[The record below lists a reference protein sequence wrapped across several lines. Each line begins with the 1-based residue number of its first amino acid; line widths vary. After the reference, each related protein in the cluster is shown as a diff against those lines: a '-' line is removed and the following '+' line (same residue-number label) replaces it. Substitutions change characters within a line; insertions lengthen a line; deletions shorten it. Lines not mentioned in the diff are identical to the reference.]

1 MDKFDSLS
9 VIADPSTISGLFDT
23 LEEAIYVVGINE
35 ELLYMNKAAEKLD
48 RLALSECRGR
58 TICDIYGL
66 NDTPSLRALR
76 SGQPV
81 TDVTFRYNISGQD
94 VFQICNAWP
103 IIREGRIVG
112 SYTIQKDVT
121 KLKEVIESN
130 LKMQRELSPV
140 ASGSAG
146 PDEQDDWRGPKNLIG
161 THPLFVDCLN
171 MVHMSAQSDSPI
183 MLIGKTG
190 TGKEVMANRIH
201 SLSPRRNRPFIAI
214 NCAAIPEALLEG
226 ILFGTAKGVYTG
238 AVERKGLFEEAQGGT
253 LFLDEL
259 NSMSLYSQS
268 KLLRVLEDKKIQHLG
283 GKEKIKVDV
292 RIISSSNSPPREAI
306 EGNQIREDL
315 FYRLAVVNIVI
326 PDLAERRSDILLLS
340 KHFIDHYNREF
351 GKSIHGLSE
360 DIRLFFL
367 KYSWPGNVRQLRHSI
382 ESAMNFVNKNDKYIR
397 KRHLP
402 QYLFGADLRAFFNSD
417 PMDPYHK
424 ISPGSEPNNPPAP
437 SRGHHHNPDRTPGNV
452 FSLIRDQEKRQ
463 IMESLI
469 KNKGN
474 ITKTAQ
480 ELNLPRH
487 GLVYRIKKYELKK

>member
-1 MDKFDSLS
+1 M
-9 VIADPSTISGLFDT
+9 FDT
-23 LEEAIYVVGINE
+23 FEESIYVIGLNE
-35 ELLYMNKAAEKLD
+35 ELLYMNLAAEKLD
-48 RLALSECRGR
+48 GLILSECRGR
-58 TICDIYGL
+58 TISELYGL

-76 SGQPV
+76 TGQPV
-81 TDVTFRYNISGQD
+81 NDITFRYNVNGLD

-103 IIREGRIVG
+103 IIKNGKIVG

-121 KLKEVIESN
+121 KLKEVIENN

-140 ASGSAG
+140 GVNPLGENDREARPGL
-146 PDEQDDWRGPKNLIG
+146 DNLIG
-161 THPLFVDCLN
+161 AHPLFLDCLN
-171 MVHMSAQSDSPI
+171 MVNMSAQSDSPV

-190 TGKEVMANRIH
+190 TGKEVMAKRIH
-201 SLSPRRNRPFIAI
+201 SLSSRRGRPFIAI

-226 ILFGTAKGVYTG
+226 ILFGTSKGVYTG

-268 KLLRVLEDKKIQHLG
+268 KLLRVLEVKEIQHLG

-292 RIISSSNSPPREAI
+292 RIISSSSASPREAI
-306 EGNQIREDL
+306 ESNQIREDL
-315 FYRLAVVNIVI
+315 FYRLGVVNIVI
-326 PDLAERRSDILLLS
+326 PDLADRRSDVLLLS
-340 KHFIDHYNREF
+340 DHFISFYNQEF
-351 GKSIHGLSE
+351 AKNIQGFSE

-382 ESAMNFVNKNDKYIR
+382 ESAMNFVTAKDKYIR

-402 QYLFGADLRAFFNSD
+402 QYLFGPDLRAFFNYD

-424 ISPGSEPNNPPAP
+424 NGLQTGRGIGSVQVQPHGNE
-437 SRGHHHNPDRTPGNV
+437 HNSKRKDENL
-452 FSLIRDQEKRQ
+452 FNHIHEQEKKL
-463 IMESLI
+463 ITDALI

-474 ITKTAQ
+474 ITKAAK
-480 ELNLPRH
+480 ELNMPRH
-487 GLVYRIKKYELKK
+487 GLVYRIKKYELK